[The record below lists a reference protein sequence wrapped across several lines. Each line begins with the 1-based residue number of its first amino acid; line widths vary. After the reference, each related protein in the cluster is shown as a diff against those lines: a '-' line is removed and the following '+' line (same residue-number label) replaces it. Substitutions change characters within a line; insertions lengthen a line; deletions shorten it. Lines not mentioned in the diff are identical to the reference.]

1 MRRKLLLGIFFSII
15 LISISVDGQGLGDR
29 LNSRVEIT
37 NFEAPDT
44 AIAGKEFPV
53 KVTIKNDRFL
63 PVRTTVRVDLFDGLL
78 NCIKKN
84 IGEEPLRICRGR
96 RSITIQINC
105 TIREGDINWFKEIY
119 NVQALLYQDFTFL
132 GASYLLDRS
141 TVQGIHVKSRFCEK
155 DKVRIEEVRVIE
167 ELGEGEDEFEVFVTV
182 INEGAFD
189 ALTHVQVD
197 MIEKPSAIPA
207 LEELELDVLEGMGMA
222 AVRKKL
228 GEIKHEFVKSG
239 CEREL
244 VIPCSLRKTESKEE
258 RFIIEAVLFVSID
271 GKEYQVDS
279 SKVFEIYHQQS
290 FCWEQ
295 DWLLVVVGVFAG
307 LIALGIIV
315 VIIRILYPLYHI
327 KKIKLKEEKERIDE
341 RRKT

>member
-1 MRRKLLLGIFFSII
+1 
-15 LISISVDGQGLGDR
+15 
-29 LNSRVEIT
+29 VEIT
-37 NFEAPDT
+37 DFDAPDT

-105 TIREGDINWFKEIY
+105 TIREGDINWFKEKY
-119 NVQALLYQDFTFL
+119 NVQALLYQNFTFL

-167 ELGEGEDEFEVFVTV
+167 ELEEGEDEFEVFVTV

-207 LEELELDVLEGMGMA
+207 LEELELEILEGFGMV

-228 GEIKHEFVKSG
+228 GEGDQEPVKSG
-239 CEREL
+239 GEGEL
-244 VIPCSLRKTESKEE
+244 VIPCCLRKTESKKEH
-258 RFIIEAVLFVSID
+258 FIIEAVLFVNID

-279 SKVFEIYHQQS
+279 STVFEIFHQQS

-295 DWLLVVVGVFAG
+295 NWLLVVVGVFAG

-327 KKIKLKEEKERIDE
+327 KKIKLKEEKDRVDK
-341 RRKT
+341 RKS